1 MNIIIVAKFLRSP
14 RKFGARDPRFI
25 GALAACCLLLLG
37 AGAGA
42 GYLLRGSNG
51 AALDEVAELRDSL
64 QSQRQELE
72 GARQQVD
79 RELNAIGL
87 RLGEL
92 QANSTRMNALGDRL
106 TRLAQLDDG
115 EFDFSLFP
123 AMGGPES
130 AESLGAPGDRG
141 VRAALDA
148 LAVRME
154 AQSRQL
160 DVLESLLLDREVET
174 ALLPAG
180 LPVRAGYASSG
191 FGMRSD
197 PFTARSEFHRGM
209 DFNGPR
215 GSDILAVADGVVV
228 FSGRHPSYGNMVD
241 IDHGNGYVTR
251 YAHNQKNLVE
261 PGHRVR
267 AGDVIALMG
276 NTGRATGVH
285 VHFEVWLNDRPVN
298 PSAYLKTALGR
309 G

>member
-1 MNIIIVAKFLRSP
+1 MNIIIVAKFLRAP
-14 RKFGARDPRFI
+14 RKLSLRDPRVI
-25 GALAACCLLLLG
+25 GAASAACALLIGVGTALGALLG
-37 AGAGA
+37 D
-42 GYLLRGSNG
+42 GSSR
-51 AALDEVAELRDSL
+51 ALGEVATLRDTL
-64 QSQRQELE
+64 QQQVKELDSTR
-72 GARQQVD
+72 AQVD
-79 RELNAIGL
+79 RELNAMGY

-92 QANSTRMNALGDRL
+92 QAHSTRLNALGDRL

-115 EFDFSLFP
+115 EFDFAVLP

-130 AESLGAPGDRG
+130 LDYSGQPTDRS
-141 VRAALDA
+141 VRASLEA

-160 DVLESLLLDREVET
+160 DVLETLLLDREVET

-209 DFNGPR
+209 DFNGAR
-215 GSDILAVADGVVV
+215 GSDILAVADGVVT

-241 IDHGNGYVTR
+241 VDHGNGYVTR
-251 YAHNQKNLVE
+251 YAHNNQNLVE

-267 AGDVIALMG
+267 AGDVIAQMG

-298 PSAYLKTALGR
+298 PSTYLKKALGR